1 MAVVHTPQ
9 SLGVGVGTSSCKN
22 LCNHSCLWSQEVSL
36 QSGQFQTVPVP
47 GCLTPALRSLGDL
60 HTTPLADAS
69 TLAVGVFNEFKGV
82 GGSTSPVTVGA
93 VNHKLLVIGRKA
105 TVLMRG
111 L

>member
-9 SLGVGVGTSSCKN
+9 SLGVGAGTSSCKN

-36 QSGQFQTVPVP
+36 QSGQFQTVP

-60 HTTPLADAS
+60 HTTPLTDAS
-69 TLAVGVFNEFKGV
+69 TLAAAVFNEFKGV